1 MPAINVH
8 DAKTHFSRL
17 LARVAGGESVV
28 ISKAGIPVAKL
39 VPIDTA
45 VAKPNPI
52 GFLDGKIRVPD
63 DFDRMAADEI
73 ETLFGA
79 KL

>member
-1 MPAINVH
+1 MPSVNIH

-28 ISKAGIPVAKL
+28 ISKAGKPVAKL

-45 VAKPNPI
+45 DANPNPI
-52 GFLDGKIRVPD
+52 GVLDGRIRVPD

-73 ETLFGA
+73 ATLFGA
-79 KL
+79 KP